1 MDFSTVFRKGFRG
14 SGTKPRKSGY
24 ILRFSAFPASFIVAH
39 NRIKIHPCFYFLKS
53 FCLRIRS
60 GPGKSKKIRD
70 RDKYSMPHFCVRL
83 RNPCFFLKQSAVGRQ
98 KQERAAERIG
108 RAGQAGFKKRGE
120 ERRKEGKRRE
130 KRGREEKRGEERR
143 KEGKRREKRGREAE
157 GRKAGAGMLDK
168 STFCG
173 IILTIRKTRPEER
186 PEGESDDGD
195 FQTSAG
201 NGHAGGGLL

>member
-1 MDFSTVFRKGFRG
+1 
-14 SGTKPRKSGY
+14 
-24 ILRFSAFPASFIVAH
+24 
-39 NRIKIHPCFYFLKS
+39 
-53 FCLRIRS
+53 
-60 GPGKSKKIRD
+60 
-70 RDKYSMPHFCVRL
+70 MPHFCVRL

-120 ERRKEGKRRE
+120 ERRKEGKRGE
-130 KRGREEKRGEERR
+130 KRE
-143 KEGKRREKRGREAE
+143 REAE

>member
-1 MDFSTVFRKGFRG
+1 MDLPASVFRKGFRG

-70 RDKYSMPHFCVRL
+70 RDKYSMPHFFVRL

-120 ERRKEGKRRE
+120 ERRKEGKR
-130 KRGREEKRGEERR
+130 G
-143 KEGKRREKRGREAE
+143 EKRGREAE